1 MERRFEEA
9 WRKAMEGAEVEPSGE
24 TWKAM
29 ESALIAEENKGMKR
43 KVVFYQRLAAASV
56 LFAFLLGAL
65 GFYSWRNNSSG
76 REGTAALSHGTPAYA
91 ETAPAGKP
99 GPSPKRRGDGR
110 SAEAGSV
117 KAEALAQTSL
127 PAETLAQTSLPAE
140 TLAQAGLPT
149 EALAQAGGGVKQ
161 TENDLSGNAPL
172 ERGKNIN
179 DTGNLER
186 TAGASNGADRPN
198 SMNSIAENSS
208 RTPGAT
214 NPISSDSMRVERSL
228 SQTAGSI
235 LSTPGSE
242 VNEQSLQQRTA
253 AKVVESPIKIQK
265 KKKEE
270 PILPDIL
277 ATDENEKKRNGPDR
291 FKEDVWASLSV
302 AAGNYNSGA
311 LAPGSP
317 VAASPSASYSATSMS
332 FVRSNV
338 SRSPVGSSRSAGLT
352 IGKRITRRWV
362 IQSGVNY
369 LNQTSGYT
377 SNSSSL
383 GQAYLANYSSL
394 KQASS
399 VTFTNTYPINSVL
412 EFVSIPVQ
420 AGYLIVDRKLGFQ
433 MNAGVSA
440 DFLLRN
446 TLQDPSG
453 QVSSFSQGAGT
464 DSPYRSVNW
473 AGLISTEL
481 SYRMSR
487 QYRISIVPGIR
498 YLFDPV
504 FKSGSADHPY
514 VTDIGFRFRYILR

>member
-29 ESALIAEENKGMKR
+29 ESELIAEENKGMKR

-65 GFYSWRNNSSG
+65 SFYSWRNNSPG
-76 REGTAALSHGTPAYA
+76 REGTAALSHVTSAYA
-91 ETAPAGKP
+91 ETAPAERP
-99 GPSPKRRGDGR
+99 GPPPPRRG
-110 SAEAGSV
+110 V
-117 KAEALAQTSL
+117 
-127 PAETLAQTSLPAE
+127 
-140 TLAQAGLPT
+140 GLPDDVSAGAASAKV
-149 EALAQAGGGVKQ
+149 EALAQAGGDNKAAVNQDK
-161 TENDLSGNAPL
+161 DIDNA
-172 ERGKNIN
+172 RN
-179 DTGNLER
+179 TGR
-186 TAGASNGADRPN
+186 TVEVSNGVHRTTGINAIVDNRT
-198 SMNSIAENSS
+198 
-208 RTPGAT
+208 RTPGAI
-214 NPISSDSMRVERSL
+214 NPASADSATVETSL
-228 SQTAGSI
+228 SQATVSTPTMSG
-235 LSTPGSE
+235 STPGSE

-291 FKEDVWASLSV
+291 FREDLWASLSV

-317 VAASPSASYSATSMS
+317 VVASPSSSNSAMSMV

-338 SRSPVGSSRSAGLT
+338 SRAPVGSSRSAGLT

-362 IQSGVNY
+362 IQSGINY
-369 LNQTSGYT
+369 LNQISGYT

-440 DFLLRN
+440 DFLIRN

>member
-1 MERRFEEA
+1 MESRFEEA

-24 TWKAM
+24 TWQAM
-29 ESALIAEENKGMKR
+29 ESALISEENKRMKR

-65 GFYSWRNNSSG
+65 GLYSWRN
-76 REGTAALSHGTPAYA
+76 LTPD
-91 ETAPAGKP
+91 
-99 GPSPKRRGDGR
+99 PSPKRRGGDL
-110 SAEAGSV
+110 SIEAGST
-117 KAEALAQTSL
+117 KAEALAQAADEVKRKAPGKENPVELSQL
-127 PAETLAQTSLPAE
+127 KLSPSPPRR
-140 TLAQAGLPT
+140 G
-149 EALAQAGGGVKQ
+149 AGGEVNGKALVKQ
-161 TENDLSGNAPL
+161 EQHTHNTQHLQ
-172 ERGKNIN
+172 GK
-179 DTGNLER
+179 
-186 TAGASNGADRPN
+186 AGVSNGVRRDNEANAIIDN
-198 SMNSIAENSS
+198 NS
-208 RTPGAT
+208 RTPGA
-214 NPISSDSMRVERSL
+214 ISPTSADSMKVERSL
-228 SQTAGSI
+228 SQAAGSA
-235 LSTPGSE
+235 PGSE
-242 VNEQSLQQRTA
+242 VNEQSLQQRATA
-253 AKVVESPIKIQK
+253 NVTESPIKIQK
-265 KKKEE
+265 KKEEE
-270 PILPDIL
+270 PILQNIL
-277 ATDENEKKRNGPDR
+277 AADENEEKRNKNRPER
-291 FKEDVWASLSV
+291 FKEDLWASVSV

-311 LAPGSP
+311 LAPGSA
-317 VAASPSASYSATSMS
+317 VAASPSVSYSATSMA
-332 FVRSNV
+332 FVRSSV

-362 IQSGVNY
+362 IQSGINY